1 MWSLFS
7 GEGVVFHAQ
16 RSDRSGCRG
25 CQAHLDSSAPVTQT
39 DMDICSDRDA
49 RAADAATH

>member
-7 GEGVVFHAQ
+7 GEGVVFHALIVAAAVAA
-16 RSDRSGCRG
+16 R
-25 CQAHLDSSAPVTQT
+25 LTYNSSAPVTQT
-39 DMDICSDRDA
+39 DMGICSDRDA